1 MLGETLHIVR
11 PTLSYGESSNEG
23 QTCMGFRSEPKSRAY
38 PLAVVSRCTSPSF
51 SKPSFLPV

>member
-1 MLGETLHIVR
+1 MLRESLHVVR
-11 PTLSYGESSNEG
+11 PTLSYEKAVTRGR
-23 QTCMGFRSEPKSRAY
+23 TCMGFKSEPESHAY